1 MTFDLTAWRDRYP
14 ALKKNLT
21 DVILESQIKLGIAEI
36 PIGFY
41 YPLESLERLLGM
53 ERTFAPDPLFDRS
66 RLARMQAVLED
77 FAALNAD
84 TFGALEVSHD
94 GGRFC
99 LRVPGEGARIIH
111 ETVPE
116 PAFLTELIRTVGG
129 HPQKREEITELFR
142 RHASAP
148 ERVVCREIGGEFD
161 LLLYF
166 ADGVPDD
173 YRYCVKFEGEDAHG
187 LHVIYHRFTPEDY
200 EALGIEGNADAAD
213 PAAAPAAVICFGDS
227 NTYGYDGGQ
236 SAEWRYGPDVRWV
249 SLLARRTGIRFRNLG
264 RNGREVPASDTE
276 MPGLI
281 ETIEEEAAALTADG
295 AGSPEGTDSAG
306 GTDAAAKGPVQV
318 WIMLGTNDIL
328 NGGASAARTAE
339 KTAHM
344 LDLLL
349 MRPEVRDGR
358 AELVLIAPVRAVR
371 GSWADR
377 DEVVTETAKL
387 GGLYRELA
395 AERGLRFF
403 NAGALPV
410 GLLPDGV
417 HLSAEGHGT
426 LAGALAE
433 ALLGA

>member
-1 MTFDLTAWRDRYP
+1 M
-14 ALKKNLT
+14 
-21 DVILESQIKLGIAEI
+21 
-36 PIGFY
+36 
-41 YPLESLERLLGM
+41 
-53 ERTFAPDPLFDRS
+53 
-66 RLARMQAVLED
+66 
-77 FAALNAD
+77 
-84 TFGALEVSHD
+84 
-94 GGRFC
+94 
-99 LRVPGEGARIIH
+99 
-111 ETVPE
+111 
-116 PAFLTELIRTVGG
+116 
-129 HPQKREEITELFR
+129 
-142 RHASAP
+142 
-148 ERVVCREIGGEFD
+148 
-161 LLLYF
+161 
-166 ADGVPDD
+166 
-173 YRYCVKFEGEDAHG
+173 
-187 LHVIYHRFTPEDY
+187 
-200 EALGIEGNADAAD
+200 
-213 PAAAPAAVICFGDS
+213 
-227 NTYGYDGGQ
+227 
-236 SAEWRYGPDVRWV
+236 

-295 AGSPEGTDSAG
+295 AGSPEET
-306 GTDAAAKGPVQV
+306 VQV

-328 NGGASAARTAE
+328 NGGTSAARTAE
-339 KTAHM
+339 KTAQM

-403 NAGALPV
+403 DAGALPV